1 MWGGGE
7 IEKDGVPEWWGP
19 GEGRRGG
26 VGGGGLLIYHILKTM
41 RATNLESDEINK
53 Y

>member
-1 MWGGGE
+1 MGE

-19 GEGRRGG
+19 WEGRRGG
-26 VGGGGLLIYHILKTM
+26 GGLTYHILKTM
-41 RATNLESDEINK
+41 GATNLESDEINK